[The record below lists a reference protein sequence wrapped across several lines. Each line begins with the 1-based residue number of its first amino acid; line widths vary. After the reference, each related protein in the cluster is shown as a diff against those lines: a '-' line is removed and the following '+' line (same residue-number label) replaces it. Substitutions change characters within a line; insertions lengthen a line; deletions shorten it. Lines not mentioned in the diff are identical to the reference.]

1 MGYSVNDI
9 REKIQNYPRVKLIHS
24 PTSLYKL
31 ENLTEALGGPEIY
44 IKRDDITELAFGG
57 NKSRKLEFI
66 LKDVQNKKADSV
78 VTWASLQSNWCLQTA
93 AAARKIGL
101 IPVLVLF
108 ETYDLPEF
116 YDGNILL
123 DFLVDA
129 EIKTREAEKGEVV
142 KEEKVQ
148 EVMEEVINE
157 IKEWSHLPYV
167 IPVGGSK
174 PGWSMEKPYGAIGY
188 VNAFLE
194 LADQVEEQDGG
205 MDYII
210 HASGSGGTQAGLVV
224 GAKALRKKTKIVG
237 ISVSDEKESF
247 SKEILDIGRET
258 VKSLG
263 LDIPL
268 ERDDITVMDD
278 YIGEGYGM
286 VTKEVAEIISY
297 VAQKEGFYLD
307 PVYTGKAMIA
317 LVDLIKKGYFRKD
330 DRVVFIHTGG
340 TPALFPHKHQL
351 TEYLIKSLA

>member
-1 MGYSVNDI
+1 MKYSFKEVA
-9 REKIQNYPRVKLIHS
+9 EKINTYPRVELIHS
-24 PTSLYKL
+24 PTSFYKL

-44 IKRDDITELAFGG
+44 IKRDDLTELAFGG

-66 LKDVQNKKADSV
+66 LKDVQKKKADV
-78 VTWASLQSNWCLQTA
+78 IVTWASLQSNWCLQTA
-93 AAARKIGL
+93 AAARKIGV
-101 IPVLVLF
+101 IPVLILF

-129 EIKTREAEKGEVV
+129 EIKTRKAEKGKVV

-148 EVMEEVINE
+148 EVMEEILNE
-157 IKEWSHLPYV
+157 IKEWSHKPYV
-167 IPVGGSK
+167 VPVGGSK

-188 VNAFLE
+188 MNAFLE
-194 LADQVEEQDGG
+194 LSDQTENQATD

-224 GAKALRKKTKIVG
+224 GAKALGEKTKVIG
-237 ISVSDEKESF
+237 ISVSDEKEPF
-247 SKEILDIGRET
+247 SKEILNIGRET
-258 VKSLG
+258 IKSLG
-263 LDIPL
+263 LEIPL
-268 ERDDITVMDD
+268 DKDDVTVFDD
-278 YIGEGYGM
+278 YIEEGYGT
-286 VTKEVAEIISY
+286 VTKEVAEIVHY

-317 LVDLIKKGYFRKD
+317 LVDLIEKGYFRKD
-330 DRVVFIHTGG
+330 DRIVFIHTGG

-351 TEYLIKSLA
+351 TKYLMK

>member
-1 MGYSVNDI
+1 MNYSLNQMKA
-9 REKIQNYPRVKLIHS
+9 KIQNYPRIKLIHS

-44 IKRDDITELAFGG
+44 IKRDDLTELAFGG

-66 LKDVQNKKADSV
+66 LQDVQNKEADV
-78 VTWASLQSNWCLQTA
+78 IITWASLQSNWCLQTA
-93 AAARKIGL
+93 AAARKIGA
-101 IPVLVLF
+101 IPILVLF

-129 EIKTREAEKGEVV
+129 EIKTRKAKKGKVV
-142 KEEKVQ
+142 KEEEVQ
-148 EVMEEVINE
+148 EVMEEVLNE
-157 IKEWSHLPYV
+157 IKEWSHEPYV

-174 PGWSMEKPYGAIGY
+174 PGWSMEKPYGAISY

-194 LADQVEEQDGG
+194 LTDQIEKQATE
-205 MDYII
+205 MDYIV

-224 GAKALRKKTKIVG
+224 GAKALEKKTKIIG
-237 ISVSDEKESF
+237 ISVSDEKEEF
-247 SKEILDIGRET
+247 SNEILNIGRET
-258 VKSLG
+258 VESLG

-268 ERDDITVMDD
+268 EKDDITVLDD

-286 VTKEVAEIISY
+286 VTKEVAEIISN

-317 LVDLIKKGYFRKD
+317 LMDLIKKDYFRKN
-330 DRVVFIHTGG
+330 DRILFIHTGG
-340 TPALFPHKHQL
+340 TPALFPYKHQL
-351 TEYLIKSLA
+351 TKYLMK